1 MESERERVEL
11 GQEGKNLCMRIQ
23 EEATRQPRPSR
34 RRREW
39 RCVRV
44 QRPPPPHHLP
54 FFFVFFLC
62 VCALIDALL
71 LYFSVLRILSISL
84 CLSLSLCFAL
94 GLCLSNEE
102 DPSF

>member
-11 GQEGKNLCMRIQ
+11 GQEGKNLRMRIQ

-54 FFFVFFLC
+54 FFFC
-62 VCALIDALL
+62 VCVCVLIDALL

>member
-1 MESERERVEL
+1 MH
-11 GQEGKNLCMRIQ
+11 
-23 EEATRQPRPSR
+23 ADSR
-34 RRREW
+34 RGDTSAQTESSPEGME
-39 RCVRV
+39 VRSGTKTSAAASSAI
-44 QRPPPPHHLP
+44 
-54 FFFVFFLC
+54 FFVFFVC
-62 VCALIDALL
+62 VLIDALL